1 MRLQCTLLSVGFL
14 LILSLLPA
22 SSQETAAAMPPDPEA
37 VTQAFLDALESE
49 GMGAT
54 GRFFD
59 PAALA
64 EIKTAFLGLLELE
77 AAKGEGELRGLLFA
91 GDPSWEQIQALPP
104 TDFYQAVMRFIEV
117 QMGQVDAHVAGG
129 KVLGTVM
136 EGEDLAHV
144 VTRVQV
150 GIGDEGVS
158 SLDVVSLRRSDTG
171 WALLLKGEM
180 QQMVQAIRAQV
191 DLARAAEALEA
202 PEAPEKQGTDEEP

>member
-1 MRLQCTLLSVGFL
+1 MRLHCTLFSVGFL

-22 SSQETAAAMPPDPEA
+22 SAQETAAAAPPGPEA
-37 VTQAFLDALESE
+37 VTRAFLDTLETE

-64 EIKTAFLGLLELE
+64 EIKTAFMGLLELE

-91 GDPSWEQIQALPP
+91 GDPSWEQIQAIPA

-117 QMGQVDAHVAGG
+117 QMGQADAHVAGG

-150 GIGDEGVS
+150 GIGGEGVS
-158 SLDVVSLRRSDTG
+158 SLDVVSLRRTEEG

-191 DLARAAEALEA
+191 DLAHAAEALPA
-202 PEAPEKQGTDEEP
+202 PSKESEGEP